1 MPAGFSE
8 EVGEAGGRGEV
19 RAARTLSTTG
29 RKSNEQEPTFLWGLG
44 RYKRCSDSW
53 ERQQPVPTD
62 SSLLLSTR
70 GEERVQYSIAPRQC
84 RHLSSPENMPH
95 LSPTLVSLS
104 TGEIYPIQ
112 SWGLDDRPLLPFTSR
127 RNRNGYYPLRHSRKS
142 SKKKKPSSCEPC
154 HILLWP
160 TESVSK
166 PLYILGL
173 HFIHHACLNT
183 SPPLHTHPTVREGKT
198 EAFLWVLK
206 EGLLHEEVIPAQER
220 GSCTRKHPP
229 TRQAVAQKEHPLDKG
244 CYSRGCHEQGYTARR
259 GCCRRR
265 GQRLLHEEGH
275 HTSGAPGRRLC
286 TRGFLL
292 PGLRSL

>member
-1 MPAGFSE
+1 MSPARLGKRSLREHSGESWAEKLAFPYHPLAPWKTGLLLLLLPFRKRGRTGAWVRTAVVPPCGKGSREKGDDYFGSLSPSPPLLFGLLLMPAGFSE

-142 SKKKKPSSCEPC
+142 SKKKNHPAVNPATFFCGPLKACPSPC
-154 HILLWP
+154 
-160 TESVSK
+160 T
-166 PLYILGL
+166 Y
-173 HFIHHACLNT
+173 
-183 SPPLHTHPTVREGKT
+183 
-198 EAFLWVLK
+198 
-206 EGLLHEEVIPAQER
+206 
-220 GSCTRKHPP
+220 
-229 TRQAVAQKEHPLDKG
+229 
-244 CYSRGCHEQGYTARR
+244 
-259 GCCRRR
+259 
-265 GQRLLHEEGH
+265 
-275 HTSGAPGRRLC
+275 
-286 TRGFLL
+286 
-292 PGLRSL
+292 